1 MIYKFIKVQSVSV
14 NPISSWLFEPQ
25 SEQQILE
32 HWEKYARSVIG
43 SGARILTRK
52 IFNGVKGH
60 FENDFERAVETW
72 MTSTGEG
79 LFSSMACIEREALKN
94 RLQSYREG
102 RRIFLNH
109 GIQVV
114 TVDSRFSEIVN
125 TIERDVL
132 TFPDEDKPTMNDVR
146 YIVWEGGKHIYA
158 KIGKLDV
165 VDVNGNQKWNIRADA
180 EAAARWYIDRNW

>member
-165 VDVNGNQKWNIRADA
+165 VDVNGNQKWNTRADA